1 MQRLDPV
8 GTVTGARF
16 SVAAQH
22 LDLVAAGTSLIAI
35 NHATRE
41 TVSLTLAEGALPTV
55 TGFAVHTATRTAMTV
70 GGVGG
75 SVEPAAIA
83 QAQALGGAASVS
95 AFLSPTSTLATQAVE
110 LVTASVGT
118 TTYLYATRP
127 EGTGIAIFEL
137 GANNALT
144 ARGSVADTG
153 EVHAAGVGAMVS
165 VTLGGATYLVTG
177 GYDDSGVTVWRI
189 GMNGALSAVDSAGA
203 EDGVALNG
211 LSALRMVTAGGTTWL
226 IAAAEQ
232 PSSLTV
238 MRMATDGTLT
248 VTDQIIDDLGT
259 RFANVTALDAIVV
272 EGRVFVVAAGTDAG
286 LSLLTL
292 LPTGQLLHL
301 AALADTLDLGLRN
314 ISAVE
319 MVRVGGEVQVI
330 VGSAAEA
337 GLTVLRL
344 NLAGIGQ
351 VTADGVGTAGY
362 DLIRRGTGQGT
373 VEGGAGDDVLIDG
386 AGEDALRGGSGADT
400 FVLIEDGRRD
410 VILDFDPAEDRL
422 DLSGWTF
429 LRGTGQLGITPTATG
444 AVLSF
449 WGQVLEVRTAA
460 GTPLTVA
467 QVQALAILPQTR
479 VFWQAPEPMILNG
492 SAAGEVLFGGAG
504 ADTFYGLGG
513 DDTLL
518 AGLGADA
525 FFGGD
530 GFDLV
535 SYAGEGTGVVADL
548 SGTLPGTGAAEGDT
562 FDGVE
567 GLTGTDLADTLAGDG
582 ADNLL
587 TGGAGADALWGGAGD
602 DSLSG
607 GEGDDT
613 LTGGPG
619 ADLLDGGFGID
630 TADYAVLTDAVEI
643 DLTAGTS
650 GRGAAGDRFVG
661 VEIILG
667 TGLADRILGDAL
679 ANTFLGNSGDDR
691 LEGLAGND
699 SLYGGDGRD
708 SLKGGV
714 GDDFLW
720 GGSGDDNLPA
730 EDGDDR
736 VFGGDGNDSIGGGAG
751 RDTLYGDDGNDEI
764 GGGDF
769 HDQVFGGAGFDN
781 LSGGYG
787 NDTLWGGA
795 DNDTI
800 AGSFGN
806 DRVFGDEGDDSLGGG
821 VGRDTLWGG
830 DGRDQLGGG
839 DDSDLLYGGGGDD
852 FLAGGNGDDTL
863 WGEAG
868 ADRLNGGTGNDL
880 LQGGAGADTFIFS
893 SHSPRE
899 ADVVADFENGLD
911 RLQFTGVAG
920 AGPSGKFAALT
931 IQSVFYAEVASTEIL
946 FGVRSV
952 ILAGVDRGLIDPGDF
967 IFV

>member
-16 SVAAQH
+16 SAAAQH
-22 LDLVAAGTSLIAI
+22 LELVAAGTALTAI
-35 NHATRE
+35 NHITRE
-41 TVSLTLAEGALPTV
+41 TVSLTLAAGALPSV

-95 AFLSPTSTLATQAVE
+95 AFLSATSTLATQAVE
-110 LVTASVGT
+110 LVTASVGST
-118 TTYLYATRP
+118 SYLYAARP
-127 EGTGIAIFEL
+127 EGTGLSIFEL
-137 GANNALT
+137 AANGGVT

-177 GYDDSGVTVWRI
+177 GYDDGGVTVWQI
-189 GMNGALSAVDSAGA
+189 GANGALSVVDSVGA

-211 LSALRMVTAGGTTWL
+211 LSALRTVTTGGTTWL

-238 MRMATDGTLT
+238 MRMAADGTLT

-259 RFANVTALDAIVV
+259 RFANVTALDTIVV

-286 LSLLTL
+286 LSVFTL

-351 VTADGVGTAGY
+351 VTADGVGTSGH
-362 DLIRRGTGQGT
+362 DLVRRGTGQGA
-373 VEGGAGDDVLIDG
+373 VEGGAGDDILIDG
-386 AGEDALRGGSGADT
+386 WGEDTLQGGSGADI

-410 VILDFDPAEDRL
+410 VILDFDPAQDRL

-444 AVLSF
+444 AVLTF
-449 WGQVLEVRTAA
+449 WGETLELRTAA
-460 GTPLTVA
+460 GTTLSVA

-479 VFWQAPEPMILNG
+479 VFWQAPEPLVLTG
-492 SAAGEVLFGGAG
+492 SAAGDTLFGGAG

-518 AGLGADA
+518 GGLGADA
-525 FFGGD
+525 FLGGD
-530 GFDLV
+530 GFDQV

-548 SGTLPGTGAAEGDT
+548 SGTLAGTGAAEGDT

-567 GLTGTDLADTLAGDG
+567 GLIGTALADMLAGDG
-582 ADNLL
+582 AANLL
-587 TGGAGADALWGGAGD
+587 TGGAGADVLWGGAGD

-613 LTGGPG
+613 LTGGAG
-619 ADLLDGGFGID
+619 ADLLDGGSGID
-630 TADYAVLTDAVEI
+630 TADYTALTEGVEI
-643 DLTAGTS
+643 DLTTGILAG
-650 GRGAAGDRFVG
+650 GAAGDRLVA
-661 VEIILG
+661 VEILLG
-667 TGLADRILGDAL
+667 TALADRIVGDVL
-679 ANTFLGNSGDDR
+679 ANTFYGDNGNDW
-691 LEGLAGND
+691 LEGVAGND
-699 SLYGGDGRD
+699 SLYGGEGRD
-708 SLKGGV
+708 SLKGGA

-720 GGSGDDNLPA
+720 GGAGDDNLPA

-736 VFGGDGNDSIGGGAG
+736 VFGGAGNDSIGGGAG
-751 RDTLYGDDGNDEI
+751 RDTLLGEDGDDEI

-769 HDQVFGGAGFDN
+769 HDQLFGGAGFDN

-787 NDTLWGGA
+787 NDTLWGGT
-795 DNDTI
+795 DNDTM

-806 DRVFGDEGDDSLGGG
+806 DRVYGDDGDDSLGGG
-821 VGRDTLWGG
+821 TGRDTLWGG
-830 DGRDQLGGG
+830 NGRDQLGGG
-839 DDSDLLYGGGGDD
+839 DDADLLYGGEADD

-868 ADRLNGGTGNDL
+868 ADRLNGGAGNDL
-880 LQGGAGADTFIFS
+880 FYGGAGADTFVFA
-893 SHSPRE
+893 SHPPRE
-899 ADVVADFENGLD
+899 VDVVADFENGAD
-911 RLQFTGVAG
+911 RLQFAGVAG
-920 AGPSGKFAALT
+920 AGASGKYAALT
-931 IQSVFYAEVASTEIL
+931 IQSVLYGDVPSTEVNYA
-946 FGVRSV
+946 GHAV
-952 ILAGVDRGLIDPGDF
+952 ILVGLDPGLIDPGDF
-967 IFV
+967 LFV

>member
-16 SVAAQH
+16 SAAAQH
-22 LDLVAAGTSLIAI
+22 LELVAAGTSLTAI

-41 TVSLTLAEGALPTV
+41 TVSLTLAAGALPSV

-95 AFLSPTSTLATQAVE
+95 AFLQATSTVATQAVE
-110 LVTASVGT
+110 LVTASVGS
-118 TTYLYATRP
+118 TTYLYAARP
-127 EGTGIAIFEL
+127 EGTGISIFEL
-137 GANNALT
+137 AANGGVT

-177 GYDDSGVTVWRI
+177 GYDDGGVTVWQI
-189 GMNGALSAVDSAGA
+189 GANGALSVVDSAGA

-211 LSALRMVTAGGTTWL
+211 LSALRTVTTGGTTWL

-232 PSSLTV
+232 PSSLTIL
-238 MRMATDGTLT
+238 RMAVDGTLT

-286 LSLLTL
+286 LSLFTL
-292 LPTGQLLHL
+292 LPSGQLLHL
-301 AALADTLDLGLRN
+301 SSLADTLDLGLRN

-351 VTADGVGTAGY
+351 VTADGVGTSGH
-362 DLIRRGTGQGT
+362 DLVRRGTGQGA
-373 VEGGAGDDVLIDG
+373 VEGGAGDDILIDG
-386 AGEDALRGGSGADT
+386 WGEDTLQGGSGADI

-410 VILDFDPAEDRL
+410 VILDFDPAQDRL

-444 AVLSF
+444 AVLTF
-449 WGQVLEVRTAA
+449 WGETLELRTAA
-460 GTPLTVA
+460 GTTLSVA
-467 QVQALAILPQTR
+467 QVQALAILPQSR
-479 VFWQAPEPMILNG
+479 VFWQAPEPLVLTG
-492 SAAGEVLFGGAG
+492 SAAGDTLFGGAG
-504 ADTFYGLGG
+504 ADTFCGLGG

-530 GFDLV
+530 GFDQV
-535 SYAGEGTGVVADL
+535 SYAGEGTGVLADL

-567 GLTGTDLADTLAGDG
+567 GLIGTAPADTLAGDG
-582 ADNLL
+582 AANLL

-607 GEGDDT
+607 GEGDDS
-613 LTGGPG
+613 LTGGAG
-619 ADLLDGGFGID
+619 ADLLDGGSGID
-630 TADYAVLTDAVEI
+630 TADYTALTEGVEI
-643 DLTAGTS
+643 DLTTGILAG
-650 GRGAAGDRFVG
+650 GAAGDRLVA
-661 VEIILG
+661 VEILLG
-667 TGLADRILGDAL
+667 TALADRIVGDVL
-679 ANTFLGNSGDDR
+679 ANTFYGDNGNDW
-691 LEGLAGND
+691 LEGVEGND
-699 SLYGGDGRD
+699 SLYGGEGRD
-708 SLKGGV
+708 SLKGGA

-720 GGSGDDNLPA
+720 GGAGDDNLPA
-730 EDGDDR
+730 EEGDDR
-736 VFGGDGNDSIGGGAG
+736 VFGGEGNDSIGGGAG
-751 RDTLYGDDGNDEI
+751 RDTLLGEDGDDEI

-769 HDQVFGGAGFDN
+769 HDQLFGGAGFDN

-787 NDTLWGGA
+787 NDTLWGGT
-795 DNDTI
+795 DNDTM
-800 AGSFGN
+800 AGSFSN
-806 DRVFGDEGDDSLGGG
+806 DRVYGDDGDDSLGGG
-821 VGRDTLWGG
+821 TGRDTLWGG
-830 DGRDQLGGG
+830 NGRDQLGGG
-839 DDSDLLYGGGGDD
+839 DDADLLYGGEADD
-852 FLAGGNGDDTL
+852 FLAGGNGNDTL

-868 ADRLNGGTGNDL
+868 ADRLNGGAGNDL
-880 LQGGAGADTFIFS
+880 FYGGAGADTFVFA
-893 SHSPRE
+893 SHPPRE
-899 ADVVADFENGLD
+899 VDVVADFENGPD
-911 RLQFTGVAG
+911 RLQFAGVAG
-920 AGPSGKFAALT
+920 AGASGKYAALT
-931 IQSVFYAEVASTEIL
+931 IQFVLYGDVPSTEVNYA
-946 FGVRSV
+946 GHAV
-952 ILAGVDRGLIDPGDF
+952 ILAGLDPGLIDPGDF
-967 IFV
+967 LFV